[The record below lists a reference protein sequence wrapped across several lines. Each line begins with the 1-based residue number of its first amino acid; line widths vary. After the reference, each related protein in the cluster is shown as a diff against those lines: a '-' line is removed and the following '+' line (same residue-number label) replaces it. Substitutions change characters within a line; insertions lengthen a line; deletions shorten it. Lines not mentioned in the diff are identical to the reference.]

1 MKELLKKLAEA
12 EKKTNELDEKLEAN
26 PQDEELEKAWSV
38 AYETEFSL
46 HQQLSEMLIKILK
59 ANGMQDINKY
69 TVNKMIAEHREQ
81 LEKIAETI

>member
-12 EKKTNELDEKLEAN
+12 EKRTNELDELVEAN

-38 AYETEFSL
+38 AYEIEFSL
-46 HQQLSEMLIKILK
+46 HQQLSEMLIKVLK
-59 ANGMQDINKY
+59 ANGMQDINKH